1 MMLTELQNQDPLQPT
16 DTSSLLTQISQVGQL
31 QSTSSLQS
39 SISSLALQN
48 SIGAASSLIG
58 KTVTGLDS
66 TNKVPL
72 SGIVNS
78 IQVSGGTVNLQLDN
92 GGVMPLPNVS
102 TITPT
107 ATTGTAT
114 ASSGTTGGATTSSS
128 AATSG
133 A

>member
-1 MMLTELQNQDPLQPT
+1 
-16 DTSSLLTQISQVGQL
+16 
-31 QSTSSLQS
+31 LQS

-66 TNKVPL
+66 TNKVSL
-72 SGIVNS
+72 NGIVNS
-78 IQVSGGTVNLQLDN
+78 VQVSGNTVNLQLDN
-92 GGVMPLPNVS
+92 GGILPLPNVT

-107 ATTGTAT
+107 PVTGTAT
-114 ASSGTTGGATTSSS
+114 ASAGTTSSG
-128 AATSG
+128 AAAGSSG

>member
-66 TNKVPL
+66 TNKVSL
-72 SGIVNS
+72 NGIVNS
-78 IQVSGGTVNLQLDN
+78 VQVSGNTVNLQLDN
-92 GGVMPLPNVS
+92 GGILPLPNVT

-107 ATTGTAT
+107 PVTGTAT
-114 ASSGTTGGATTSSS
+114 ASAGTTSSG
-128 AATSG
+128 AAAGSSG